1 MKFSDVISLTQS
13 ALAQSMGDE
22 YMTKLGNLSA
32 LPVDKLVDVGRDILD
47 TDNTLEKF
55 TKALVSVIGNFEIIN
70 LNVKEEF
77 SDLYVGTMEW
87 GGFLERAYYGLAEFI
102 EDPMWNTINGK
113 SYADIENKFYQP
125 SVSAKIFNE
134 CKAGMIPIS
143 IQRDTLK
150 EAFTNFDT
158 LNRYVSGI
166 YATVQNTIKMIKKAY
181 ARMLVS
187 TGIAESVKA
196 TRTAVH
202 LLTEAKERGIISADA
217 TSKTALANKDFLA
230 YASMRIAS
238 VRDYMKVE
246 SNKYNNGSVIAS
258 ADDTKLKVL
267 TEFEKSLRYTLRAD
281 TYNEKLVSLS
291 DYESITSWQGV
302 TDGENAFNFENL
314 SKIMI
319 EADANNKLGLGTE
332 AVTIENCVAVAF
344 DSRAIGFTFDKIKI
358 TSNYTACAD
367 FWNEFTHIWVN
378 TIVDTNCPIVAFI
391 LD

>member
-1 MKFSDVISLTQS
+1 MKHEDVIELTQS
-13 ALAQSMGDE
+13 ALAQAMGSE
-22 YMTKLGNLSA
+22 YMDKLGSLSA
-32 LPVDKLVDVGRDILD
+32 LSVDKLVDVGKDVLD

-55 TKALVSVIGNFEIIN
+55 TKALVSVIGAFELIN

-102 EDPMWNTINGK
+102 EDPMWNTVNGR

-150 EAFTNFDT
+150 EAFTDYVT

-166 YATVQNTIKMIKKAY
+166 HASVSNTIKMIKKAY

-187 TGIAESVKA
+187 SAIAESVKA
-196 TRTAVH
+196 TNTAIH
-202 LLTEAKERGIISADA
+202 LLTEAKERGIIAEGVEA
-217 TSKTALANKDFLA
+217 EQALSNKDFLA
-230 YASMRIAS
+230 YASMRIS
-238 VRDYMKVE
+238 TVRDYMKVE
-246 SNKYNNGSVIAS
+246 STKYNNGSVIAS
-258 ADDTKLKVL
+258 ADNVSLKIL
-267 TEFEKSLRYTLRAD
+267 TEFEKSLRYELRAD
-281 TYNEKLVSLS
+281 TFNEKLVSLN
-291 DYESITSWQGV
+291 DYESVTSWQGV
-302 TDGENAFNFENL
+302 TDGTDAFNFENL

-319 EADANNKLGLGTE
+319 KADANNKLGLGTE
-332 AVTIENCVAVAF
+332 DVTINNCIGVAF
-344 DSRAIGFTFDKIKI
+344 DKRAVGFTFDKMKI